1 MRLTTKSR
9 YGVRAVFDLAYH
21 GAGEPIQIK
30 EIAERQRIGLRYL
43 EQILQQLK
51 GAGIIGSKRGPAG
64 GYFLLKNPAEITV
77 YDVVTATE
85 GPIELVFCVAEGEGD
100 DEGCDAPACN
110 LRDQCAARDLWQE
123 VGERIAGVF
132 RDTTIQDLC
141 HQAEGLGF
149 ERARASR
156 LMYYI

>member
-21 GAGEPIQIK
+21 AAGDPVQIK

-43 EQILQQLK
+43 EQIFQQLK
-51 GAGIIGSKRGPAG
+51 EAGIIGSKRGPAG
-64 GYFLLKNPAEITV
+64 GYFLLKSPNEITV

-85 GPIELVFCVAEGEGD
+85 GPIELVFCVGEGEG
-100 DEGCDAPACN
+100 EGACDAPVCN
-110 LRDQCAARDLWQE
+110 LKEQCAASDLWQE

-132 RDTTIQDLC
+132 RSTTIQDLC
-141 HQAEGLGF
+141 QQAEELGF